1 MKRVLMI
8 TGLSVVLLGVLPDNL
23 SAQGFC
29 QISYSGLNKNRKVM
43 GPVSAECPGDIVN
56 CFPPKSHSYP
66 FGNWGVSSNVGHVID
81 GHQFQ
86 GWCHDHWACDNNDDC
101 DWHCQDSWYEWNSCT
116 TYAQW
121 KPPNNT
127 LYNSN
132 GHTQQVTT
140 RGTNTHGSTA
150 TYVYVSCPTDSNGD
164 GICDTGGCAD
174 LSSFTSGN
182 WLTLYEIDPCDEDE
196 LVQSMYFPSV
206 TVSLSC
212 TAMSCDSATSSWVS
226 PNRYDTPTSPAL
238 VNAKVATKVNW
249 GRFVDRDGGC
259 ALRARGNPIY
269 DCR

>member
-8 TGLSVVLLGVLPDNL
+8 TGLSVVLLGVLPANL

-29 QISYSGLNKNRKVM
+29 HISYSGVNKNRKVM
-43 GPVSAECPGDIVN
+43 GPVSAECPDEG
-56 CFPPKSHSYP
+56 HSVP
-66 FGNWGVSSNVGHVID
+66 FGNWGVTSNVGHKVD

-86 GWCHDHWACDNNDDC
+86 GWCKDHWACDNNDEC
-101 DWHCQDSWYEWNSCT
+101 GRHCTDWRGWYEWNSCT
-116 TYAQW
+116 TWSRW

-132 GHTQQVTT
+132 AFTQQVTT

-164 GICDTGGCAD
+164 GICDAGGCD
-174 LSSFTSGN
+174 ELSSFSSSN
-182 WLTLYEIDPCDEDE
+182 WMTLYELDFADDDEV
-196 LVQSMYFPSV
+196 VQSMYFPSV

-212 TAMSCDSATSSWVS
+212 TAMSCSSATSSWVS

-238 VNAKVATKVNW
+238 VNAKAATKVNW